1 MPGWGPA
8 LGLSP
13 AIQRRMQR
21 VKLSREILPY
31 PLVDVIDLWWLYA
44 LLGVI
49 DLWWLYGWH
58 VGVTALL
65 AFYGI
70 AGFVLYTKRSQARQS
85 QVRHEI
91 ISNNSFMGS
100 GPVHG
105 VTCAS
110 PDVASARDSAP
121 TSRRSA
127 PALPARCA
135 GTHHRD
141 TRREPGSRASN
152 HPAA

>member
-21 VKLSREILPY
+21 VKLSREILPC

-58 VGVTALL
+58 VGVTALFG
-65 AFYGI
+65 FYGS
-70 AGFVLYTKRSQARQS
+70 AGFVLYKKRSQVRQN
-85 QVRHEI
+85 QARHEYG
-91 ISNNSFMGS
+91 SFEFRVS
-100 GPVHG
+100 VL
-105 VTCAS
+105 
-110 PDVASARDSAP
+110 
-121 TSRRSA
+121 
-127 PALPARCA
+127 ALSFGLLFSLRQW
-135 GTHHRD
+135 
-141 TRREPGSRASN
+141 
-152 HPAA
+152 